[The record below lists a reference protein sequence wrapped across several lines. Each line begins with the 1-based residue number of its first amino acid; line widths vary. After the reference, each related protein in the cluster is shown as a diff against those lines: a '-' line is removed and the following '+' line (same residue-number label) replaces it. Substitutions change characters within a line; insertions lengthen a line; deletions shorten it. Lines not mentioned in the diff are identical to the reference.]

1 MPAAEFFQKPLLA
14 SDWNVA
20 CIDQQAS
27 HAVGNE
33 EADAYLFLDH

>member
-1 MPAAEFFQKPLLA
+1 LPAAEFFQKSLLA

-27 HAVGNE
+27 HAVSIE
-33 EADAYLFLDH
+33 AADAYLFLDH